1 MTLLSRILIV
11 LTLALLG
18 MQGASACEHEHA
30 SPSPSP
36 RAMRMHE
43 SMRAVAMHCDA
54 SMDMRVAM
62 HDAGSTCSQA
72 HSVCCMTMCGVHCSA
87 MLSGASV
94 PARMSSANVQPPRS
108 DPARAGVTR
117 APPVRPPIV

>member
-30 SPSPSP
+30 STSP
-36 RAMRMHE
+36 RAMRSHDA
-43 SMRAVAMHCDA
+43 MRAVATHCDA
-54 SMDMRVAM
+54 STETR
-62 HDAGSTCSQA
+62 DAGSPCHHA
-72 HSVCCMTMCGVHCSA
+72 HSLCCMTTCGVHCA
-87 MLSGASV
+87 MPSTAGV
-94 PARMSSANVQPPRS
+94 PARMPSADVPVPRS
-108 DPARAGVTR
+108 DPARTGVTR

>member
-11 LTLALLG
+11 LTLALLR

-30 SPSPSP
+30 STSLSP

-43 SMRAVAMHCDA
+43 PMRVVAMHCDV
-54 SMDMRVAM
+54 SM
-62 HDAGSTCSQA
+62 HTTDAVSPCRHA
-72 HSVCCMTMCGVHCSA
+72 HSLCCTTMCGVHCGA
-87 MLSGASV
+87 MLSGAHVSV
-94 PARMSSANVQPPRS
+94 RMSSARVPVPRS

-117 APPVRPPIV
+117 APPVPPPIV

>member
-30 SPSPSP
+30 SQPP
-36 RAMRMHE
+36 RTMHSHE
-43 SMRAVAMHCDA
+43 SMRVVAMHCDV
-54 SMDMRVAM
+54 SMDTR
-62 HDAGSTCSQA
+62 DAGSPCS
-72 HSVCCMTMCGVHCSA
+72 HSHSLCCMTMCGVHCSA
-87 MLSGASV
+87 MLSGAGV
-94 PARMSSANVQPPRS
+94 PARMSSADVPVPRS
-108 DPARAGVTR
+108 DPACAGVTR

>member
-30 SPSPSP
+30 SPSP

-43 SMRAVAMHCDA
+43 SMRVVAMHCDA
-54 SMDMRVAM
+54 SMDTLDTR
-62 HDAGSTCSQA
+62 DAGAPCRHA
-72 HSVCCMTMCGVHCSA
+72 HSLCCMTMCGVHCSA
-87 MLSGASV
+87 MLSGAGV
-94 PARMSSANVQPPRS
+94 PARISSANVPVPRS